1 MMRYIYADNAATTR
15 LDDGAFEAMLP
26 YLKASYANPSQ
37 PYSFARKA
45 KHALKE
51 SRQIIAECINAE
63 PEEIFFTSGGTESNN
78 WAIKNFTLASDLR
91 YVITSEI
98 EHHAVLN
105 AAKNDNCIHIIAPVD
120 KYGYLKPEILTEI
133 LNRPRDVAVSCERTL
148 VSVMLANNEI
158 GTIEPIEELAAIA
171 HENGAVFHTDAVQAV
186 GHIPVDVKKLGVD
199 MLSASAHK
207 FNGPKGIGFLYSKNG
222 LLRPLHDGGSQERG
236 MRAGTENVAY
246 IVAMAAA
253 LKSNCDA
260 IEKSTQRILET
271 ENTFIYELDKAK
283 IDYIR
288 NGLSNRIPGNISIS
302 IKNFNGEMLLHRLDL
317 MGICVSTGSAC
328 DSVNNQ
334 VSHVIKAIGV
344 PEEYAKGTIRISFG
358 KYNTQKEAA
367 EIARAI
373 LKICG
378 ERI

>member
-78 WAIKNFTLASDLR
+78 WAIKNFTLASDVR

-105 AAKNDNCIHIIAPVD
+105 AAKNDSCIHIIAPVD

-171 HENGAVFHTDAVQAV
+171 HENGAVFHTDAVQAL

-199 MLSASAHK
+199 MK
-207 FNGPKGIGFLYSKNG
+207 
-222 LLRPLHDGGSQERG
+222 
-236 MRAGTENVAY
+236 
-246 IVAMAAA
+246 
-253 LKSNCDA
+253 
-260 IEKSTQRILET
+260 
-271 ENTFIYELDKAK
+271 
-283 IDYIR
+283 
-288 NGLSNRIPGNISIS
+288 
-302 IKNFNGEMLLHRLDL
+302 
-317 MGICVSTGSAC
+317 
-328 DSVNNQ
+328 
-334 VSHVIKAIGV
+334 
-344 PEEYAKGTIRISFG
+344 
-358 KYNTQKEAA
+358 
-367 EIARAI
+367 
-373 LKICG
+373 
-378 ERI
+378 